1 MSDKRVIWTVIFGA
15 SALTAWR
22 FMREGSD
29 PIPQLAGI
37 TGAGIML
44 LVTAEVAPKLASSLS
59 VLLGISLALNWKTL
73 PTTKAQ
79 PLGKGGPFTGTAETP
94 TGSAGGGGGAW

>member
-1 MSDKRVIWTVIFGA
+1 MSDKRIIWTVIFGA

-22 FMREGSD
+22 FIRQGSD

-44 LVTAEVAPKLASSLS
+44 LVASEVAPKLASSMA
-59 VLLGISLALNWKTL
+59 VLMGIALALNWKQL
-73 PTTKAQ
+73 PTTQ
-79 PLGKGGPFTGTAETP
+79 TQRLGQGGPFSGTAP
-94 TGSAGGGGGAW
+94 TGSGGGGGGAW